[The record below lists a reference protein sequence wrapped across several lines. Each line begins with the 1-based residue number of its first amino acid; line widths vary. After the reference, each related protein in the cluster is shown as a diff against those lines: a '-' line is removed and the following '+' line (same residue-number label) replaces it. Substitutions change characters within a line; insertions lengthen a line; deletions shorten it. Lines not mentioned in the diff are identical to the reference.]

1 MLLYDERNNTWKERF
16 NLQTEK
22 KLTNTGSDKEA
33 PQKAGEKFLQE
44 EGEREEKS
52 SVLLNGKPCISA

>member
-33 PQKAGEKFLQE
+33 PQKAEEKFLQE

-52 SVLLNGKPCISA
+52 SVLLNGKLCISA